1 MKFKFFFILFASVFF
16 FFSCSSTV
24 ASFDKSKKILSNN
37 YLSGNSIAIY
47 DGINDSSFV
56 KLTDFT
62 TDFLFDMKY
71 ATEENFLKSKVY
83 DCAECYLRLKT
94 IKNLIQANEEFKAL
108 GYQIK
113 IFDCYRPLDVQK
125 KMWEIMPNADY
136 VANPARGSI
145 HNRGGAIDVTL
156 VDAKGKELEMGTEF
170 DFFGPE
176 ASHNY
181 PNSSKKVKQN
191 RLLLK
196 SIMLKHNFKS
206 FDSEWWHYNLNESIK
221 DKLANFKW
229 ECH

>member
-1 MKFKFFFILFASVFF
+1 MKFKFFFIIVLPVFLL
-16 FFSCSSTV
+16 FSCSSTV
-24 ASFDKSKKILSNN
+24 SSFDKSKKILSNN

-56 KLTDFT
+56 KLTDFSS
-62 TDFLFDMKY
+62 DFIFDMKY
-71 ATEENFLKSKVY
+71 ATEDNFLKSKVY
-83 DCAECYLRLKT
+83 DCEECYLRLKT

-145 HNRGGAIDVTL
+145 HNRGGAIDITL
-156 VDAKGKELEMGTEF
+156 VDAKGKELEMGTDF
-170 DFFGPE
+170 DFFGLE

-181 PNSSKKVKQN
+181 ANSSKKVKQN

-206 FDSEWWHYNLNESIK
+206 FDSEWWHYNLNDSTK
-221 DKLANFKW
+221 DKIANFKW
-229 ECH
+229 ECP

>member
-1 MKFKFFFILFASVFF
+1 MKFKFFFIIVLPVFLL
-16 FFSCSSTV
+16 FSCSSTV
-24 ASFDKSKKILSNN
+24 SSFDKSKKILSNN

-56 KLTDFT
+56 KLTDFSS
-62 TDFLFDMKY
+62 DFIFDMKY
-71 ATEENFLKSKVY
+71 ATEDNFLKSKVY
-83 DCAECYLRLKT
+83 DCEECYLRLKT

-113 IFDCYRPLDVQK
+113 IFDCYRPLDIQK
-125 KMWEIMPNADY
+125 KMWEILPNADY

-145 HNRGGAIDVTL
+145 HNRGGAIDITL
-156 VDAKGKELEMGTEF
+156 VDAKGKELEMGTDF

-181 PNSSKKVKQN
+181 ANSSKKVKQN

-206 FDSEWWHYNLNESIK
+206 FDSEWWHYNLNDSTK
-221 DKLANFKW
+221 DKIANFKW
-229 ECH
+229 ECP